1 MYVANCVVPRVH
13 VRIMFSY
20 PCVGLKGRQFLKG
33 DVAFLDFSSH
43 HVFINHADTV
53 TGFKGLDGI

>member
-1 MYVANCVVPRVH
+1 MYVANCVVPCVH

-20 PCVGLKGRQFLKG
+20 PRVRLKGRQFLED

-43 HVFINHADTV
+43 HISINHADTV